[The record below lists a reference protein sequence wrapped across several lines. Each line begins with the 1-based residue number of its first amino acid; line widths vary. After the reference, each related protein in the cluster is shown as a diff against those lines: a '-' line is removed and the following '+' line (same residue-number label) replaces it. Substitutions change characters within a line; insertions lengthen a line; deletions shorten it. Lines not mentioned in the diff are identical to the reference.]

1 MSVHGALV
9 CAAAALL
16 LWAPSR
22 AEQWFAVERP
32 GARAHAL
39 VEVDLD
45 SIDARGSIEVIRV
58 SFDTAQQHTAGFE
71 YRSFVGIAQFDCRR
85 RSVALASAAYYTRPA
100 GKGDRAGADSAAR
113 ESGMPP
119 NLIGSIPVAAVQ
131 ALLRATCAR
140 AHPA

>member
-1 MSVHGALV
+1 MSIHGELV

-16 LWAPSR
+16 LSAPCR

-58 SFDTAQQHTAGFE
+58 SFDTVQHHAAGFD
-71 YRSFVGIAQFDCRR
+71 YRSFVGNAQFDCRR
-85 RSVALASAAYYTRPA
+85 RSVALASAAYYTWPA
-100 GKGDRAGADSAAR
+100 GKGDRAGTDSSGRDA
-113 ESGMPP
+113 GMPP
-119 NLIGSIPVAAVQ
+119 NLISSIPVAAVQ

-140 AHPA
+140 ARPT